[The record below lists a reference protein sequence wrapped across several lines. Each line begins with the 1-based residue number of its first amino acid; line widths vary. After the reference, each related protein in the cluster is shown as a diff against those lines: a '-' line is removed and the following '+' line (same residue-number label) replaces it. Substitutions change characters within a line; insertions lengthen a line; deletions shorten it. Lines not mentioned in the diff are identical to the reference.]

1 MTKTYT
7 YDSDA
12 LAEERDSNTTIPV
25 QIELDISIDADH
37 HVTWCIN
44 SIFDLDDPK
53 DPKAMTTAFASPD
66 FTKEIFSQAQ
76 SLIDSDAE
84 NGDLYSEWAA
94 HLQGEADYLLE
105 GDR

>member
-1 MTKTYT
+1 MIKTYT

-12 LAEERDSNTTIPV
+12 LAEERGSHTTIPI

-44 SIFDLDDPK
+44 SIFDLDDP
-53 DPKAMTTAFASPD
+53 DNHKAMTTAFASPA

-76 SLIDSDAE
+76 SFIDSDAE
-84 NGDLYSEWAA
+84 NGDLYQEWAA